1 MFQVL
6 RKLRSQFN
14 AYLIFLIY
22 IVDSRN
28 LGFTCEPRAVN
39 QIVHSLEV
47 TKLKFVFHSVRY
59 SHSFRCV
66 LSSPLPIVSFISNGR
81 LSEIFKSRNIEQTG
95 MLYFY
100 VYNNQVHTF
109 LSISERNG
117 LAALSAP
124 RHVGGGRAGGSAS
137 QGHVLTLPYH
147 HVRAGRIVQYIWR
160 N

>member
-1 MFQVL
+1 M
-6 RKLRSQFN
+6 K
-14 AYLIFLIY
+14 I
-22 IVDSRN
+22 
-28 LGFTCEPRAVN
+28 G
-39 QIVHSLEV
+39 
-47 TKLKFVFHSVRY
+47 FHSVKY

-66 LSSPLPIVSFISNGR
+66 LLSPLPIVSFISNRR